1 MLVRGAPEQS
11 TYQCRGRDLL
21 GGGLT
26 PQPSIEI
33 FGNAGSSLATLG
45 RLGLAT
51 LGRLGLDV

>member
-33 FGNAGSSLATLG
+33 FGNAGSSLDRVG
-45 RLGLAT
+45 HEG
-51 LGRLGLDV
+51 